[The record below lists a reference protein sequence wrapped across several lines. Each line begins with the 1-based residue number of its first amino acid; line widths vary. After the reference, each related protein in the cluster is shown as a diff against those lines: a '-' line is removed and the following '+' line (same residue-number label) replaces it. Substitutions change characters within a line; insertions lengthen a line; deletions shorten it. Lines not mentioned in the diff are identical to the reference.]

1 MKKKHLLF
9 ALSLLIWST
18 AAGQQTTP
26 PARERL
32 VGTWKLIS
40 IEAVSKEGAIR
51 RPYGTDPIGR
61 ISYDRGG
68 RMSAQWMRR
77 DRKAGRGVETAQAL
91 LDEFDSYF
99 GTFELD
105 ESSHTV
111 LHHVEGALNPNMI
124 GTDRRRSYEFE
135 GNRLV
140 LSYRLD
146 DSTWKVVWE
155 RLPD

>member
-1 MKKKHLLF
+1 MTKKCLNF
-9 ALSLLIWST
+9 AVAVLMGSM
-18 AAGQQTTP
+18 AAGQQAVP

-32 VGTWKLIS
+32 VGTWKLVS

-77 DRKAGRGVETAQAL
+77 DRKAGSGADTAQAQ

-111 LHHVEGALNPNMI
+111 IHHVEGALNPNMI
-124 GTDRRRSYEFE
+124 GTDRRRSYEFV
-135 GNRLV
+135 GKRLV

-146 DSTWKVVWE
+146 DSTSKVVWE

>member
-1 MKKKHLLF
+1 VTKKRLKF
-9 ALSLLIWST
+9 AVAVSLWCT
-18 AAGQQTTP
+18 AAGQQTAQ

-32 VGTWKLIS
+32 VGTWKLVS
-40 IEAVSKEGAIR
+40 IEAVSKEGAIQ
-51 RPYGTDPIGR
+51 RPYGTEPIGR

-77 DRKAGRGVETAQAL
+77 DRKPGRGVETAQAL

-105 ESSHTV
+105 DSSQTV
-111 LHHVEGALNPNMI
+111 IHHVEGALNPNMI

-135 GNRLV
+135 GKRLV